1 MKRKPNKPEQ
11 EPRERPGSWEEP
23 ADPGGASS
31 GAAGGGSPGGAGTEG
46 TSGQSVHKS
55 KFRQKSKQEQA
66 AASKLRMEK
75 RGEKLE
81 AAKDKLAKQK
91 PPKKPGPI
99 RRVGRAAGGAAH
111 GFVHGKIYENE
122 HENVGIEGAHR
133 SELVGEA
140 ALRHG
145 SRFVKRK
152 VREHPAKAVQRAES
166 KYVKATADYHFRMA
180 AQEHPEMSGNPVS
193 RMWRKHRLK
202 KQYQKRAR
210 EAVKTGAAGAAK
222 KTAAAT
228 EKAGAKA
235 VGFVKRHPVGVVLAL
250 ACVLLLFMMQSCS
263 SSLVTLGNA
272 GAGAVGA
279 TTYPSQD
286 EEMLAAEAAYCG
298 MEAELQDYLDS
309 YESTH
314 DYDEYH
320 FDLDSIEH
328 DPYVLISILSVL
340 HEGAW
345 MLDQVQGTLENLF
358 DRQYILT
365 EDVVVEVRYRTESRT
380 DSEGNSYTVE
390 VPYNLVT
397 RDLLYDEHTNKQF
410 ITVQT
415 AGGNTFYIVIDYD
428 KPVDEEGEQYE
439 TYFFSVVDEADLLA
453 AAEAAGV
460 EQAVCSCSEKCA
472 AGAVNTECAVC
483 SVNMEKCVGVEPEP
497 VETEEPAPEE
507 AEPETGGNM
516 GMLLAVLAV
525 ALVGGGAAF
534 YFKVLRPKQQKVAE
548 PQEDYGDEL
557 PDYDGPDGYG
567 DEDDGPP
574 WDEEDE
580 DGEEADK

>member
-1 MKRKPNKPEQ
+1 MKRKPNKPQQ

-31 GAAGGGSPGGAGTEG
+31 GDAGGGSPGGAGTED

-75 RGEKLE
+75 RGKKLD

-91 PPKKPGPI
+91 PPKKPGPV
-99 RRVGRAAGGAAH
+99 RRVGRVASGSAH

-122 HENVGIEGAHR
+122 QENVGIEGAHR

-235 VGFVKRHPVGVVLAL
+235 VGFVKRHPVGVLLAL

-286 EEMLAAEAAYCG
+286 EEMLAAEAAYVG

-345 MLDQVQGTLENLF
+345 TADQVQGTLETLF

-390 VPYNLVT
+390 VPYNYYICYVT
-397 RDLLYDEHTNKQF
+397 LENKNLSHLPLEMMGEEQMA
-410 ITVQT
+410 TVQ
-415 AGGNTFYIVIDYD
+415 
-428 KPVDEEGEQYE
+428 
-439 TYFFSVVDEADLLA
+439 LR
-453 AAEAAGV
+453 
-460 EQAVCSCSEKCA
+460 SE
-472 AGAVNTECAVC
+472 
-483 SVNMEKCVGVEPEP
+483 
-497 VETEEPAPEE
+497 
-507 AEPETGGNM
+507 
-516 GMLLAVLAV
+516 MLL
-525 ALVGGGAAF
+525 
-534 YFKVLRPKQQKVAE
+534 KSNIQMQQAKM
-548 PQEDYGDEL
+548 
-557 PDYDGPDGYG
+557 
-567 DEDDGPP
+567 
-574 WDEEDE
+574 
-580 DGEEADK
+580 